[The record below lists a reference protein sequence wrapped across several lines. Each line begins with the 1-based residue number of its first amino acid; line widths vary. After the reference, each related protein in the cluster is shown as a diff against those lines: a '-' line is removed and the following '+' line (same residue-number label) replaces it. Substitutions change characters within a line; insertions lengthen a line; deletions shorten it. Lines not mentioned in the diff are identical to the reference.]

1 MPPSPTCQVLITG
14 AGIAGL
20 WTLRRLLSAGYDA
33 FLLEESAIGSGQ
45 TLGAQGILH
54 GGVKYGLDGSSR
66 AIADM
71 LRAPRF
77 DQVWMELLAYAR
89 DYGEGAAWTA
99 WNLPFDRCMVRR
111 TFLGVED
118 YVQICKK
125 LGAPEEL
132 LRHSKH
138 GWPERFDLDE
148 DPLRWTECAMRA
160 YSRRVRT
167 KGHTRSWYTR
177 ELEPNSWSLAEAAK
191 REGVEFTGEAHR
203 ALTDAVV
210 AAKIYSKLLHGEVL
224 GGD

>member
-1 MPPSPTCQVLITG
+1 MIVHVIDTETTG
-14 AGIAGL
+14 LPHTPNAHVIEVGIATIEVGRGIVGF
-20 WTLRRLLSAGYDA
+20 WTSMVNPPCLGSAEAEIAQKINGITPDQILS
-33 FLLEESAIGSGQ
+33 
-45 TLGAQGILH
+45 
-54 GGVKYGLDGSSR
+54 
-66 AIADM
+66 
-71 LRAPRF
+71 APRF

-89 DYGEGAAWTA
+89 DYGEGATWTA
-99 WNLPFDRCMVRR
+99 WNLPFDRCMIRR

-118 YVQICKK
+118 YVQICEK
-125 LGAPEEL
+125 LGAPEDL

-177 ELEPNSWSLAEAAK
+177 ELEPNSWSLVEAAK
-191 REGVEFTGEAHR
+191 REMVEFTGDAHR

-210 AAKIYSKLLHGEVL
+210 AAKIYSKLLHGEVSD
-224 GGD
+224 GA